1 MSINC
6 VWPAPGGVAM
16 VIMYVGLKTLER
28 CETELVM
35 TESTTEV
42 HKQDTSTQ
50 KYTSTLLNVFTESRD
65 VNMSHV

>member
-1 MSINC
+1 
-6 VWPAPGGVAM
+6 M